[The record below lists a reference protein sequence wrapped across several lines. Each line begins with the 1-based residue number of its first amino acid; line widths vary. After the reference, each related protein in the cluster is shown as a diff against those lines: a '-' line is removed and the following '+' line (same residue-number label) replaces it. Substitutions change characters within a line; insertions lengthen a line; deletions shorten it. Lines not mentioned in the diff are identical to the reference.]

1 MVQYTLSSYTSGI
14 LNQELPNL
22 SLQEAYMIA
31 KPLVMDRWHL
41 MMYDAVVERLSALP
55 AGANLLVAWEEELD
69 TMPCEY
75 RYIRQE
81 DPSQQ

>member
-55 AGANLLVAWEEELD
+55 AGANLLVAWEEEMENID
-69 TMPCEY
+69 YEY
-75 RYIRQE
+75 RYIRLDE
-81 DPSQQ
+81 